1 MSDECKRILTM
12 VAEGKITVD
21 EAERLMSALGG
32 GDAAASSGRNT
43 LQNGS
48 SPAKTLNYLRVVVDS
63 EQGDNV
69 NVRVPMALLRAGLK
83 LSALIPPHVYQ
94 KMSENMADKGMSFDF
109 NAMLKSGDIE
119 QLVESMG
126 DLNVDVNAKNGDK
139 VRVFF
144 E

>member
-1 MSDECKRILTM
+1 MSDERKRILTM

-21 EAERLMSALGG
+21 EAERLMGAL
-32 GDAAASSGRNT
+32 
-43 LQNGS
+43 GS
-48 SPAKTLNYLRVVVDS
+48 SPATTATLEPVGGSGGGDRKNLSYLRVVVDS

-94 KMSENMADKGMSFDF
+94 KMSENMAEKGMTFDF

-139 VRVFF
+139 VRFFF

>member
-1 MSDECKRILTM
+1 MSEDRKRILGM
-12 VAEGKITVD
+12 VAEGKITVE
-21 EAERLMSALGG
+21 EAEKLLSALGKNG
-32 GDAAASSGRNT
+32 GTTTTATGVVSSSTGKQE
-43 LQNGS
+43 L
-48 SPAKTLNYLRVVVDS
+48 KYLRVAVDS
-63 EQGDNV
+63 TKGDNV

-83 LSALIPPHVYQ
+83 LSALVPPQVYQ
-94 KMSENMADKGMSFDF
+94 KVSDNMTEKGMDFDL

-119 QLVESMG
+119 QLMESMG

>member
-1 MSDECKRILTM
+1 M

-21 EAERLMSALGG
+21 EAEKLLGALGG
-32 GDAAASSGRNT
+32 TAGGAAATTGT
-43 LQNGS
+43 VQPTGS
-48 SPAKTLNYLRVVVDS
+48 KSELKYLRVVVDS
-63 EQGDNV
+63 TEGDNV

-83 LSALIPPHVYQ
+83 LSALVPPQVYQ
-94 KMSENMADKGMSFDF
+94 KVSDNMAEKGMDFDL
-109 NAMLKSGDIE
+109 NTMLKSGDIE
-119 QLVESMG
+119 QLMESMG

>member
-1 MSDECKRILTM
+1 MSDERKRILTM

-21 EAERLMSALGG
+21 EAERLMGALGG
-32 GDAAASSGRNT
+32 NGAAGTTETHA
-43 LQNGS
+43 LQN
-48 SPAKTLNYLRVVVDS
+48 ADQKKTLNYLRVVVDS

>member
-1 MSDECKRILTM
+1 M
-12 VAEGKITVD
+12 VADGKITVE
-21 EAERLMSALGG
+21 EAERLLGALGEKNSASDGPAPAVTG
-32 GDAAASSGRNT
+32 GTTAGKDLR
-43 LQNGS
+43 
-48 SPAKTLNYLRVVVDS
+48 YLRVVVDS
-63 EQGDNV
+63 TQGDNV
-69 NVRVPMALLRAGLK
+69 NVRVPVALLRAGLK

-94 KMSENMADKGMSFDF
+94 KVSANMAEKGVDFDF

-126 DLNVDVNAKNGDK
+126 ELNVDVNAANGDK